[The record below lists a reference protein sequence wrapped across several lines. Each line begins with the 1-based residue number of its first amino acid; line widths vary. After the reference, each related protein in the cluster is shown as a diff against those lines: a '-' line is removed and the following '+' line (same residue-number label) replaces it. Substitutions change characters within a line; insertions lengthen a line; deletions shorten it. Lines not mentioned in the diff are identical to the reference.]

1 MKHEVE
7 TGDSLM
13 SSRSADIVVALMLVA
28 VGGLVISDSL
38 RLGIGW
44 AEDGPSPGYFP
55 FYTGLLIVLS
65 SLCTIALA
73 LLGRI
78 KSSGSFVGRG
88 QLRDVLKIFVPSAI
102 YVGLI
107 DFIGIYVA
115 SALFIAVFMRWLGRF
130 RWPAVIIVG
139 VAVPFS
145 FFLIFELWFLVP
157 LPKGPLEDL
166 FGY

>member
-1 MKHEVE
+1 MKHEDE
-7 TGDSLM
+7 IGDSLV
-13 SSRSADIVVALMLVA
+13 SKRAADIVVALILVA

-44 AEDGPSPGYFP
+44 AEDGPRAGYFP

-65 SLCTIALA
+65 SLCTIALT
-73 LLGRI
+73 LLGPI
-78 KSSGSFVGRG
+78 TNSGSFVGRG
-88 QLRDVLKIFVPSAI
+88 QLRDVLKVFVPTAI

-107 DFIGIYVA
+107 GYIGIYVS

-130 RWPAVIIVG
+130 RWRTIIIVS

-145 FFLIFELWFLVP
+145 LFLIFELWFLVP
-157 LPKGPLEDL
+157 LPKGPFEDL